1 VRPQWR
7 SIGLGHHEVV
17 VGKALAD
24 PLPAPAKQTHCA
36 ESGSEERERRGE
48 RRCGYLGENSK
59 GGPCPFG
66 GKCAG
71 MHYEGDDFDLNQ

>member
-1 VRPQWR
+1 MVSPK
-7 SIGLGHHEVV
+7 SDHIILSGGCESSGVL
-17 VGKALAD
+17 

-36 ESGSEERERRGE
+36 ESDGEERERRGE

-59 GGPCPFG
+59 GWPCPFG
-66 GKCAG
+66 GKYAG